1 MGQISVYL
9 NPKAS
14 QSSYNFEIQEIKKF
28 FFRHDLNF
36 YTPTSE
42 ENLIEN
48 VKRDKTAGVDCIFS
62 IGGDG
67 TAHTI
72 AQHLIG
78 GSTKLLVLPGGTAN
92 DLASELGTNSSLKK
106 LAHIFNAKTTKR
118 VDIIQVNGR
127 FLMTNGGIGIA
138 HEVAQQVNTYRKKST
153 LFNGFLKGVGKNAYS
168 MLFIKHLMSAKFN
181 LHHVQIDSPD
191 FPLSNNQIKSPLILI
206 NNQPM
211 LAGKFPVAPET
222 KNNDGTFNVTIFLH
236 TNRLEFIKT
245 ATQFLQ
251 GKYPENDK
259 NLISFETTSLKM
271 KSLSHEKLHFFGDGE
286 NFAPTEDIEIG
297 IIPKGLEVYSHHDDV
312 ILCTGYSLDQIPPI
326 Q

>member
-14 QSSYNFEIQEIKKF
+14 QASYNFEVQEIKKF
-28 FFRHDLNF
+28 FFRHEINF
-36 YTPTSE
+36 YTPSSE
-42 ENLIEN
+42 EELIEK
-48 VKRDKTAGVDCIFS
+48 VKLDKESGIDCIFS

-72 AQHLIG
+72 AQNLIG
-78 GSTKLLVLPGGTAN
+78 GNTKLLVLPGGTAN
-92 DLASELGTNSSLKK
+92 DLASELGTNSNLKK

-138 HEVAQQVNTYRKKST
+138 HEVAQQVNTYRKKFS
-153 LFNGFLKGVGKNAYS
+153 LFTGFLKSAGKNAYS
-168 MLFIKHLMSAKFN
+168 AMFVKHLLSARFN
-181 LHHVQIDSPD
+181 LHHVEIDSPD
-191 FPLSNNQIKSPLILI
+191 FPLSNKQLKSPLILI

-222 KNNDGTFNVTIFLH
+222 KNNDGLFNVTIFLH

-259 NLISFETTSLKM
+259 NLVSFETNSFKM
-271 KSLSHEKLHFFGDGE
+271 KSVDGEDLHFFGDGE
-286 NFAPTEDIEIG
+286 NFAPTSTIDVS
-297 IIPKGLEVYSHHDDV
+297 IIPQGLEVYSHHDDL